1 MPTRRAMKKKAPA
14 KKPPAKTPPP
24 KGKKPE
30 RVAPAPAPS
39 KKTKAGQPSADG
51 TTLYDVVEG
60 LMRSFATSNRI
71 TRFLLEN
78 LHDDTWHAAPPT
90 GRGRSIA
97 SIVCHMHNTRVM
109 WLQSYGRKMKAP
121 PKLDHLAVSKAD
133 TLKALDLSYDAISKV
148 VGTSLKSDGL
158 IANFKAGAAP
168 FLAYLMTHDAHHRGQ
183 ICLMAKQVGHP
194 LPPAISY
201 GMWEWSKR

>member
-14 KKPPAKTPPP
+14 KKPPAKKPPP

-109 WLQSYGRKMKAP
+109 WLQSYGR
-121 PKLDHLAVSKAD
+121 
-133 TLKALDLSYDAISKV
+133 
-148 VGTSLKSDGL
+148 G
-158 IANFKAGAAP
+158 
-168 FLAYLMTHDAHHRGQ
+168 R
-183 ICLMAKQVGHP
+183 
-194 LPPAISY
+194 
-201 GMWEWSKR
+201 